1 MKGLV
6 DFYPGHIEKEDRR
19 FFIPCMAYFSS
30 REQDDMLEAFREFD
44 RRLIHEKYRSVVE
57 KFEGKG

>member
-1 MKGLV
+1 
-6 DFYPGHIEKEDRR
+6 
-19 FFIPCMAYFSS
+19 MAYFSS